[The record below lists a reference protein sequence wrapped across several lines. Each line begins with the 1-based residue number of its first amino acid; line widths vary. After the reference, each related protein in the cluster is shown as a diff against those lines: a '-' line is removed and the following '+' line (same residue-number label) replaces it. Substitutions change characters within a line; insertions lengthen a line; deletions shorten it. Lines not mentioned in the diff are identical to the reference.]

1 MEFVN
6 EFIQEYGFQIIY
18 AILTAAGALIGAAIS
33 KAYRKWVN
41 TREKK
46 ELAKI
51 AVTAV
56 EQIYQN
62 LHGEEKFAKAYE
74 ALSEMLEEHGIK
86 ITSLEI
92 KMLIE
97 AAVGEANKAF
107 ERANAA
113 AEEELDE
120 EHFGEDEQ
128 DGNGEPEPDEAQ
140 ISLEEV
146 M

>member
-1 MEFVN
+1 MDFFA
-6 EFIQEYGFQIIY
+6 EFISEYGLQIAY
-18 AILTAAGALIGAAIS
+18 ALLTAVAAWIGNIVARYY
-33 KAYRKWVN
+33 KKWVN

-56 EQIYQN
+56 EQIYKT
-62 LHGEEKFAKAYE
+62 LHGEEKFNKAYE

-113 AEEELDE
+113 DDEAEELLGYEESGDE
-120 EHFGEDEQ
+120 TDET
-128 DGNGEPEPDEAQ
+128 EPDESQ

>member
-6 EFIQEYGFQIIY
+6 EFIQEYGFQLIY

-113 AEEELDE
+113 ADEAEELLGYEESGDE
-120 EHFGEDEQ
+120 TDEA
-128 DGNGEPEPDEAQ
+128 EPDESQ

>member
-6 EFIQEYGFQIIY
+6 EFIQEYGFQLIY
-18 AILTAAGALIGAAIS
+18 AILTAVGALIGAAIS

-62 LHGEEKFAKAYE
+62 LHGEEKFLKAYE

-113 AEEELDE
+113 ADEAEELLGYEESGDE
-120 EHFGEDEQ
+120 TDET
-128 DGNGEPEPDEAQ
+128 EPDESQ